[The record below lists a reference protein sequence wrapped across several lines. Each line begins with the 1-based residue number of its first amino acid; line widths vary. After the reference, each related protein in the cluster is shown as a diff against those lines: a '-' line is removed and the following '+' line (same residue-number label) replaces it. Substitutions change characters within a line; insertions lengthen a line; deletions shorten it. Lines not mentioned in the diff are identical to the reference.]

1 MHQAMS
7 EAIIH
12 IGTRRYSSWSLRGW
26 LAVRLAD
33 IAARDH
39 VVPLAG
45 GATAALAGLSPSGL
59 VPCLE
64 HDGLTIW
71 DSLAIIEYCAEISP
85 RIWPMAAAA
94 RARARS
100 IAAEMHSGFQ
110 ALRVAM
116 PMNLGAE
123 APGRGQNPQSL
134 ADIARIEAIWAD
146 TRSQY
151 GSDGPYLFGTAFTGA
166 DIMYAPVAARFI
178 SYAPKLT
185 ALSQDY
191 ILAIRQH
198 PLIKQWYR
206 LAADEPASW
215 RVEKYEALS

>member
-1 MHQAMS
+1 MN
-7 EAIIH
+7 EARLY

-33 IAARDH
+33 IGAADH
-39 VVPLAG
+39 VIPLAG
-45 GATAALAGLSPSGL
+45 GMTAALAGLSPSGL

-64 HDGLTIW
+64 HEGLKIW

-85 RIWPMAAAA
+85 RLWPSAAGA

-110 ALRVAM
+110 DLRKAM
-116 PMNLGAE
+116 PMNLGAT
-123 APGRGQNPQSL
+123 APGHGQNPGSL
-134 ADIARIEAIWAD
+134 ANIARIEAIWAD
-146 TRSQY
+146 TRGEY
-151 GSDGPYLFGTAFTGA
+151 GGDGPYLFGAAFTGA

-185 ALSQDY
+185 AASKAY
-191 ILAIRQH
+191 VAAIRRY
-198 PLIKQWYR
+198 PLVEEWYR
-206 LAADEPASW
+206 LAAEEPISW
-215 RVEKYEALS
+215 RLEKYEVLT